1 MYACIT
7 LCSCV
12 GATATVKCTCTS
24 LTISIVITKMDG
36 SVKGKKRK
44 RSVVTIETK
53 LEIIEAIEKGKS
65 QRRVAEL
72 FEIAKSTV
80 ADIWKDREKLKNFV
94 STADV
99 LSLAKKKC
107 IVRESQFPLLDDALS
122 VWFTQLRGRGAPVPG
137 AVIQSK
143 ALEMFATLYPGAK
156 QSDFKASDG
165 WLDRFK
171 KRHGIRELT
180 LKGESM
186 SADLSK
192 IDPFKQDHEN
202 IIAENK

>member
-1 MYACIT
+1 M
-7 LCSCV
+7 
-12 GATATVKCTCTS
+12 
-24 LTISIVITKMDG
+24 
-36 SVKGKKRK
+36 
-44 RSVVTIETK
+44 
-53 LEIIEAIEKGKS
+53 
-65 QRRVAEL
+65 

-99 LSLAKKKC
+99 LSLAKRKC
-107 IVRESQFPLLDDALS
+107 IGRESQFPLLDDALS

-171 KRHGIRELT
+171 KRH
-180 LKGESM
+180 
-186 SADLSK
+186 
-192 IDPFKQDHEN
+192 
-202 IIAENK
+202 